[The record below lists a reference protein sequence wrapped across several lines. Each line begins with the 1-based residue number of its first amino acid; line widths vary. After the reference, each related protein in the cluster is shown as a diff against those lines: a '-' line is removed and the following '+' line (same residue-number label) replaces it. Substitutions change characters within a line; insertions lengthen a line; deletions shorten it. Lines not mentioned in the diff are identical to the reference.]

1 MGVTEWGIL
10 AFGGALLIWQVFI
23 PHLQKLKVDFFTSI
37 NNLYLNMLALFS
49 NWKFYAISF
58 IIALPFLIY
67 LNYKLHVGLYLKKQH
82 KQEEAKNNQDRLDS
96 IDQDLHTDLEELSSD
111 KLSELIPQIDSH
123 ITWLEYSFKHE
134 EYLERLYKKRAEAK
148 RMKVIAMHKEKVS
161 ELKHEEYDLKE
172 NIREL
177 ERQKEQREHDEHQ
190 EKQDIL
196 NDLSAHDNPIFRR
209 EDLSDKEV
217 AALLDSGYSR
227 VNEFCPYEL
236 RVVTVLVKPHLNHS
250 TTHTFLVSSVQRIL
264 ETFPGVR
271 SVQEHITKDA
281 DLTWMYDKKV
291 YALEIE
297 TGTLLKKKEQLQ
309 QKIAHLKR
317 KYPGRWIFVVSH
329 RDLVPEYR
337 KYGSTVT
344 RKDVRKGLERLLK
357 SHTQK
362 KQVSSD
368 LPRREK
374 AEN

>member
-1 MGVTEWGIL
+1 
-10 AFGGALLIWQVFI
+10 
-23 PHLQKLKVDFFTSI
+23 
-37 NNLYLNMLALFS
+37 MLTLFS

-82 KQEEAKNNQDRLDS
+82 KQEEAKNNQDRLDT
-96 IDQDLHTDLEELSSD
+96 IDQDLHTELEELSSD

-123 ITWLEYSFKHE
+123 IDWLEYSFKHE

-148 RMKVIAMHKEKVS
+148 QMKVIAIHKEKVS
-161 ELKHEEYDLKE
+161 ELKHEEHDLKE

-196 NDLSAHDNPIFRR
+196 NDLSAYDHPVFRR

-217 AALLDSGYSR
+217 SALLDSGYSR
-227 VNEFCPYEL
+227 VNEFCPYEH
-236 RVVTVLVKPHLNHS
+236 RVVTVIVKPHLNHS

-264 ETFPGVR
+264 EEFSGVR

-291 YALEIE
+291 HALEIE

-309 QKIAHLKR
+309 QKIAYLKR
-317 KYPGRWIFVVSH
+317 KYPGRWMFVVSH
-329 RDLVPEYR
+329 RDLVSEYR
-337 KYGSTVT
+337 KYGPTVT

-362 KQVSSD
+362 KQVSSEV
-368 LPRREK
+368 PRGK
-374 AEN
+374 KGEN